1 MNKQVLLQ
9 NPSFFFLIENWN
21 LPNKVTVHMIK
32 LWEKKNGNLNENNNK
47 TTVKMLYLRD
57 SLLLKDALLGY
68 EVIYIKK
75 LK

>member
-1 MNKQVLLQ
+1 MR
-9 NPSFFFLIENWN
+9 
-21 LPNKVTVHMIK
+21 
-32 LWEKKNGNLNENNNK
+32 KKNGNPNENNNK